1 MRMQWPYVFDEV
13 QCGLGRT
20 WYLWAHGAYEVFI
33 DIMTVAKPL
42 AESLPIAV
50 TLVTERVVSSINYG
64 NHESKLGW
72 NSHV

>member
-1 MRMQWPYVFDEV
+1 
-13 QCGLGRT
+13 
-20 WYLWAHGAYEVFI
+20 
-33 DIMTVAKPL
+33 MTVAKPL